1 VADQGRLSCGAF
13 SGKVDTGF
21 PQKMRPLRESHLEP
35 RGVSPTNRLISVFP
49 FLSFSFTRCRSSS
62 TLVAEF
68 DFGYAYAEVVN
79 ASGA

>member
-1 VADQGRLSCGAF
+1 
-13 SGKVDTGF
+13 
-21 PQKMRPLRESHLEP
+21 M
-35 RGVSPTNRLISVFP
+35 
-49 FLSFSFTRCRSSS
+49 SS